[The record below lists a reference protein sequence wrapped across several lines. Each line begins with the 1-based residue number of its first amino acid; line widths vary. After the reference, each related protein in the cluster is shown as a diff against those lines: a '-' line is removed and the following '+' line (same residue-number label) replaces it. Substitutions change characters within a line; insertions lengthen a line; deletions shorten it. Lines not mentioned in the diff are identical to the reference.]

1 MFQLPVK
8 VAQEH
13 PSSYDKQT
21 DLKDFCSSLFT
32 EIDQGNIGCKTLYIS
47 ISFRDQCKVS
57 INNQIWEENRTTK
70 YKIYGGNNFN
80 KNEECRV
87 YCQECR
93 VFCQVYCT

>member
-32 EIDQGNIGCKTLYIS
+32 EIDQGNIGCKTLYI
-47 ISFRDQCKVS
+47 INIVS
-57 INNQIWEENRTTK
+57 RS
-70 YKIYGGNNFN
+70 
-80 KNEECRV
+80 V
-87 YCQECR
+87 
-93 VFCQVYCT
+93 